1 MAKVDIDAWIDRDLS
16 VEARADALVPAF
28 EVEEKLQQAEEVLS
42 AQGRRSVVFVGPPGV
57 GKTALVYELL
67 RRAYAGRGVALLR
80 HCRVVQLSFRS
91 IAARFK
97 ERSDANNF
105 FGDLCTAI
113 VQTTDPPILPFIRD
127 VHLAYQLDWEP
138 TLHRLLNQ
146 LPRPILAEA
155 LPRELEQLMDYWSEL
170 SEFLVPI
177 PVEEPRV
184 DRVRPIVRKWSDWQR
199 EQRGRAITEEAQRI
213 AIELTARFMGDK
225 PYPRKALDLLRQ
237 TLDFHT
243 EGEAAP
249 HPVGVREVVYRFSQ
263 MTRVPSR
270 LVDPEQP
277 LDLAE
282 VHDFVTDR
290 LLGQEEAVDAVVRMI
305 ALIKAG
311 LADLRRPFGA
321 FLFVGPT
328 GVGKTHTAQLLAEYL
343 FGSRERIIRINMAD
357 YGHEGQAQLL
367 FGNPY
372 ANQLK
377 DQRGLITQRLQGH
390 PFGVLLLDEFEK
402 AHEKI
407 HDAFLQLV
415 DEGRFI
421 NGRSETVSVTSLIV
435 IATSNAGSEVYRQ
448 TGIGFELG
456 RDLRELDR
464 ELDRRLLRV
473 FRFEFLNRFDRIVHF
488 HPLSREHIRDIAK
501 RELQELSERDGLRSR
516 RMELDV
522 DAEVLDWL
530 VAHGYHPHY
539 GARFLRREIERHVA
553 ATLAEFIVREH
564 PPRGSR
570 LALGVQHDRVVVRL
584 VSTPGAPVESP
595 VPQGAQDRRAQLSRE
610 QLENEARGWLQRWEA
625 LEREADERRVVARGL
640 VEVSTRT
647 GFWDDTDRAA
657 EVLNEYKSID
667 ARLQTDRRLLQPV
680 WRLRRCMERP
690 EECTSS
696 ELEMLLDQVTANYRR
711 WIDVGSASPPA
722 DAWLVLSVAEGEP
735 GGGDWLADLLGLYR
749 GWLQRRGLS
758 YEVVAEE
765 EQDGR
770 LRRVVLEVT
779 GVGALSVLEMEQG
792 EHRRRSSAGTIE
804 RAVIDLVPRREGP
817 ADAEWLNARVEEGP
831 KTRGLAV
838 ARRNVRLQMELPA
851 PGKGVLLYGTDR
863 DTLRQLA
870 RDLGAAMAAPPTAPQ
885 LARTYN
891 LTGEAIRD
899 PRTGAVAAGVQ
910 EVMQGD
916 LDVFLRAWEAR

>member
-16 VEARADALVPAF
+16 AEARAGGLAPAF
-28 EVEEKLQQAEEVLS
+28 EVEERIQQAEEVLG
-42 AQGRRSVVFVGPPGV
+42 AQGKRSVVFVGPPGI
-57 GKTALVYELL
+57 GKTALVHELL
-67 RRAYAGRGVALLR
+67 RRAHAGVGLELLR
-80 HCRVVQLSFRS
+80 RCRVVQLSLRA
-91 IAARFK
+91 IAGRFK
-97 ERSDANNF
+97 EKSDATNF
-105 FGDLCTAI
+105 FGELCTTV
-113 VQTTDPPILPFIRD
+113 VQSDPPILPFIRD

-146 LPRPILAEA
+146 LPRPMLGEA
-155 LPRELEQLMDYWSEL
+155 LPREFEQLTDYWSEL
-170 SEFLVPI
+170 SELLVPI
-177 PVEEPRV
+177 PVDEPTI
-184 DRVRPIVRKWSDWQR
+184 DRVRPIVRKWSRWQA
-199 EQRGRAITEEAQRI
+199 EQRGRVVTDEAQHI

-237 TLDFHT
+237 TLDFHVD
-243 EGEAAP
+243 GEPAD
-249 HPVGVREVVYRFSQ
+249 HPVGVREVVRRFSQ

-282 VHDFVTDR
+282 VHDFVTER

-343 FGSRERIIRINMAD
+343 FGSRDRIVRINMAD

-372 ANQLK
+372 ANQPK

-448 TGIGFELG
+448 SGIGFDLG

-501 RELQELSERDGLRSR
+501 RELEELSRRDGLTSR
-516 RMELDV
+516 RLQLDV

-564 PPRGSR
+564 PPRGAR
-570 LALGVQHDRVVVRL
+570 IALGVQHDRIEARL
-584 VSTPGAPVESP
+584 VALPGAARGTLA
-595 VPQGAQDRRAQLSRE
+595 PQGAQDRRAHLSRE
-610 QLENEARGWLQRWEA
+610 ELETEARGWLQRWEA
-625 LEREADERRVVARGL
+625 LEREAAERRDAARAL
-640 VEVSTRT
+640 VDASTQP
-647 GFWDDTDRAA
+647 GFWESADRAA
-657 EVLNEYKSID
+657 EVLEQYKSLD
-667 ARLQTDRRLLQPV
+667 ARLQIDRRLLQPV
-680 WRLRRCMERP
+680 RRLRRCMERP
-690 EECTSS
+690 EECSS
-696 ELEMLLDQVTANYRR
+696 AELETLLEQAAANYRR
-711 WIDVGSASPPA
+711 WIDVGPASTPG
-722 DAWLVLSVAEGEP
+722 DAWLILSRVDDDGP
-735 GGGDWLADLLGLYR
+735 GGWLADLLELYR
-749 GWLQRRGLS
+749 GWLRRKGYAFS
-758 YEVVAEE
+758 VVAEE
-765 EQDGR
+765 ERGGA
-770 LRRVVLEVT
+770 LHRVVLEVR
-779 GVGALSVLEMEQG
+779 GPGALAVLEMERG
-792 EHRRRSSAGTIE
+792 EHRRRNQDGSVE

-817 ADAEWLNARVEEGP
+817 ADAAWLKAQVDEGP
-831 KTRGLAV
+831 RTVGVAMPRRG
-838 ARRNVRLQMELPA
+838 ARLRLEV
-851 PGKGVLLYGTDR
+851 PGTGEEVVLHGVSA
-863 DTLRQLA
+863 DTLQQLA
-870 RDLGAAMAAPPTAPQ
+870 RDLGAALASPPRAPQ
-885 LARTYN
+885 LARTYG
-891 LTGEAIRD
+891 LVGDAIRD
-899 PRTGAVAAGVQ
+899 PRTGAVSAGVQ
-910 EVMQGD
+910 EVMGGD
-916 LDVFLRAWEAR
+916 LEVFLRAWEAR